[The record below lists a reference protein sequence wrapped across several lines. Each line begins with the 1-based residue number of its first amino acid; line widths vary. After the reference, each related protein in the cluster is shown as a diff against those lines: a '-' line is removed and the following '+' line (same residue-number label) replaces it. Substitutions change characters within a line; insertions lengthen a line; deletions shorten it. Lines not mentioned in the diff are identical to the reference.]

1 MIVDFQHHY
10 VPKEIA
16 QKHGLYSEEP
26 SFAKLDTG
34 VPRLTM
40 HARLYDA
47 EMQLRDMDEAG
58 VDVSVLSCLLGWDAT
73 LEDNRAINDS
83 LAELQRLYP
92 GRFVGLAQAPLL
104 GGPEAMA
111 EFDRAVGEL
120 GLHGVATT
128 SQFRGLPLDSEQL
141 YPFYETVSA
150 LDVPIFV
157 HPAMV
162 PEGYGLLLDYDL
174 ARILGREVDL
184 AVAATRIVAG
194 GVLEWFP
201 DLKFVIG
208 HFGGG
213 IAGVKDRLV
222 AKAYRFGT
230 LDKPFEHYFDMLY
243 FRHGRLRRGHR
254 RPGLRPPGHPARPAG
269 VRHRLPTGLHRRQ
282 HRHRQGN
289 DRAAGLHRR
298 HPGPA
303 VDRRRQGRHHG
314 RHRGRAARSGYLT
327 AGPQRRASLPAP
339 S

>member
-1 MIVDFQHHY
+1 MVVDFQHHY
-10 VPKEIA
+10 VPRELAK
-16 QKHGLYSEEP
+16 KHGLYSEEP
-26 SFAKLDTG
+26 LFAKLDTG

-73 LEDNRAINDS
+73 VEDNRSINDS
-83 LAELQRLYP
+83 LAELQRRFP

-104 GGPEAMA
+104 GGPPAMA
-111 EFDRAVGEL
+111 EFDRAIGES
-120 GLHGVATT
+120 GLHGVAVT
-128 SQFRGLPLDSEQL
+128 SQFRGLPLDSEQF
-141 YPFYETVSA
+141 YPFYEKISA

-162 PEGYGLLLDYDL
+162 PEGYDLLMDYDL
-174 ARILGREVDL
+174 ARILGRELDL

-194 GVLEWFP
+194 GVLERFP

-243 FRHGRLRRGHR
+243 FDMAGFEGGATALGCALQGIRSDRLVFATDYPQDFTGVSTDTGKGMTALRDYIDAIR
-254 RPGLRPPGHPARPAG
+254 GLRLTDAEKDAILGGTAAK
-269 VRHRLPTGLHRRQ
+269 LLGLK
-282 HRHRQGN
+282 
-289 DRAAGLHRR
+289 
-298 HPGPA
+298 P
-303 VDRRRQGRHHG
+303 
-314 RHRGRAARSGYLT
+314 
-327 AGPQRRASLPAP
+327 
-339 S
+339 

>member
-1 MIVDFQHHY
+1 MIIDYQHHY
-10 VPKEIA
+10 VPKEVA
-16 QKHGLYSEEP
+16 KKHGLYSEEP
-26 SFAKLDTG
+26 SFAKFDSG

-40 HARLYDA
+40 HSRLYDA
-47 EMQLRDMDEAG
+47 EMQLRDMDDAG
-58 VDVSVLSCLLGWDAT
+58 VDISVLSCLLGWDAT
-73 LEDNRAINDS
+73 LEDNRTINDC
-83 LAELQRLYP
+83 LAELQQRYP
-92 GRFVGLAQAPLL
+92 GRCVGLAQAPLL
-104 GGPEAMA
+104 GGASAMA
-111 EFDRAVGEL
+111 EFDRAVVEL
-120 GLHGVATT
+120 GLHGVAIT

-141 YPFYETVSA
+141 YPFYEKVSV

-194 GVLEWFP
+194 GVLERFP
-201 DLKFVIG
+201 NLKFVIG

-243 FRHGRLRRGHR
+243 FDMAGFEGGTTALGCALQGIRPDRLVFATDYPQDFTGVSTDT
-254 RPGLRPPGHPARPAG
+254 GKGMAALRDYIDAIRE
-269 VRHRLPTGLHRRQ
+269 LPLSDDEKDAIMG
-282 HRHRQGN
+282 G
-289 DRAAGLHRR
+289 
-298 HPGPA
+298 
-303 VDRRRQGRHHG
+303 
-314 RHRGRAARSGYLT
+314 T
-327 AGPQRRASLPAP
+327 AASLLGLD

>member
-1 MIVDFQHHY
+1 MVVDFQHHY
-10 VPKEIA
+10 VPRELAK
-16 QKHGLYSEEP
+16 KHGLYSEEP
-26 SFAKLDTG
+26 LFAKLDTG

-58 VDVSVLSCLLGWDAT
+58 VDISVLSCLLGWDT
-73 LEDNRAINDS
+73 TVEDNRSINDS
-83 LAELQRLYP
+83 LAELQRRFP

-104 GGPEAMA
+104 GGPPAMA
-111 EFDRAVGEL
+111 EFDRAIGEA
-120 GLHGVATT
+120 GLHGVAIT

-141 YPFYETVSA
+141 YPFYEKVSA

-162 PEGYGLLLDYDL
+162 PEGYALLMDYDL
-174 ARILGREVDL
+174 ARILGRELDL

-194 GVLEWFP
+194 GVLERFP

-243 FRHGRLRRGHR
+243 FDMAGFEGGATALDCALLGIRSDRLVFATDYPQDFTGVSTDTGKGMTALRDYIDAIR
-254 RPGLRPPGHPARPAG
+254 GLRLTDAEKDAILGGTAAK
-269 VRHRLPTGLHRRQ
+269 LLGLE
-282 HRHRQGN
+282 
-289 DRAAGLHRR
+289 
-298 HPGPA
+298 P
-303 VDRRRQGRHHG
+303 
-314 RHRGRAARSGYLT
+314 
-327 AGPQRRASLPAP
+327 
-339 S
+339 